1 MSEIEFSGPLR
12 GYRVL
17 ELGSTVAG
25 PFCGRMFA
33 DFGAEVIKVEPTD
46 GDAIRSIGGQYK
58 GKSLYASSIF
68 RNKSLIAIDLHT
80 VEGQNI
86 VRELAS
92 KSDFVVENF
101 KPGTLEKWNLGYPE
115 LSEGNPK
122 LIMVRIS
129 GYGQTG
135 PYSKRPGYGII
146 CEAVGGLRHLSGDPD
161 RPPTRVAVSLTD
173 YISGLYAFSGALL
186 ALSERHRTGLGQY
199 VDAAL
204 YECAFSFLEQH
215 IASYQKLGTVAKR
228 MGSGT
233 GSAPNNLYLTKD
245 GQYIHIAA
253 NGASVFKR
261 LMHAM
266 ECPDLISDARFL
278 SGIARSK
285 NRDAMDR
292 IVSEWAVKYDLEALE
307 SFLEKARVPASRIFT
322 IADIFRDPHY
332 RARGAIVE
340 AVDEELGSV
349 AVSAPVP
356 KLGRTPGKIRHS
368 GRRIGQDTHRVLS
381 EILGFSDEQINRL
394 NVDKVVGLD
403 AVPAR
408 GKTSI
413 RKGAKNDG

>member
-1 MSEIEFSGPLR
+1 MSVIDFAGPLQ

-25 PFCGRMFA
+25 PFCGRLFA
-33 DFGAEVIKVEPTD
+33 DFGAEVIKVEPVE
-46 GDAIRSIGGQYK
+46 GDAIRSIGGQHK

-68 RNKSLIAIDLHT
+68 RNKSLIAVDLHT
-80 VEGQNI
+80 AQGQDI
-86 VRELAS
+86 VRKIAA
-92 KSDFVVENF
+92 KCDFVVENF
-101 KPGTLEKWNLGYPE
+101 KPGTLEKWNLGYAD
-115 LSEGNPK
+115 LSKDNPK

-161 RPPTRVAVSLTD
+161 RPPTRAAVSLTD

-186 ALSERHRTGLGQY
+186 ALTERHQTGLGQC
-199 VDAAL
+199 VDTAL

-215 IASYQKLGTVAKR
+215 IAAYQKLGTVAKR

-266 ECPDLISDARFL
+266 ERPDLISDGRFL

-285 NRDAMDR
+285 NRDSMDEL
-292 IVSEWAVKYDLEALE
+292 VSEWTAKFDLE
-307 SFLEKARVPASRIFT
+307 FLEELLEKVRVPASRIFT
-322 IADIFRDPHY
+322 IADIFQDPHY
-332 RARGAIVE
+332 RARGTIVD
-340 AVDEELGSV
+340 AVDEDFGTV
-349 AVSAPVP
+349 AVAAPVP
-356 KLGRTPGKIRHS
+356 RLGRTPGRIRHS
-368 GRRIGQDTHRVLS
+368 GRRVGQDTYSVLRELLALS
-381 EILGFSDEQINRL
+381 DKEIDQLSAGG
-394 NVDKVVGLD
+394 VVGLD
-403 AVPAR
+403 KVSLSE
-408 GKTSI
+408 KTGNQ
-413 RKGAKNDG
+413 KGAKDGR